1 MKLSEVVCTKA
12 IIPELKGTEKVDVLK
27 EMTAALVA
35 AGKVS
40 SSAKKKVVGALVD
53 REDLG
58 STGIGKGIGVPH
70 ARHENVKCLVGAF
83 GRSSGG
89 ISWAALDGQPVDL
102 VFLLLCNKNS
112 SGEHLEA
119 LALIA
124 KLVRDDVFCRFLRQ
138 ARKREEI
145 EELIK
150 EADERLAGED
160 A

>member
-1 MKLSEVVCTKA
+1 MKLSNIICSDA

-27 EMTAALVA
+27 EMTAVLAG
-35 AGKVS
+35 AGKIG
-40 SSAKKKVVGALVD
+40 SSAKKKVLNALID

-70 ARHENVKCLVGAF
+70 AKHASVKSLVGAF
-83 GRSSGG
+83 GRSRKG
-89 ISWAALDGQPVDL
+89 ITWAALDGQPVDL
-102 VFLLLCNKNS
+102 VFLLLCNRDS

-124 KLVRDDVFCRFLRQ
+124 KLVRDNVFCRFLRQ
-138 ARKREEI
+138 AGGREDI
-145 EELIK
+145 EELIR
-150 EADERLAGED
+150 EADERLAGDD

>member
-1 MKLSEVVCTKA
+1 MKLSGIICTQA

-27 EMTAALVA
+27 EMTAALAA
-35 AGKVS
+35 AGKIS
-40 SSAKKKVVGALVD
+40 SSAKKKVLTALVD

-70 ARHENVKCLVGAF
+70 ARHASVKALVGAF
-83 GRSSGG
+83 GRSRKG

-102 VFLLLCNKNS
+102 VFLLLCDKDS

-138 ARKREEI
+138 ADGRKDMED
-145 EELIK
+145 LVK
-150 EADERLAGED
+150 EADDRLAGED